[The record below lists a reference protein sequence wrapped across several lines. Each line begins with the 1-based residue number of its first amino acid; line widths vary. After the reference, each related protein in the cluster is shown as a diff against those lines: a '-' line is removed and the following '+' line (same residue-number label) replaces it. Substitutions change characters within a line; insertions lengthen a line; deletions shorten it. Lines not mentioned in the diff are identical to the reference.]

1 MNFICTTNQN
11 LDMKK
16 RGFSHIEITMVLL
29 GVLTIISIFIA
40 AVGQNQ
46 DYDKSQDQDT
56 TEEVARY

>member
-1 MNFICTTNQN
+1 
-11 LDMKK
+11 MKK

-40 AVGQNQ
+40 AVGNNQ
-46 DYDKSQDQDT
+46 DYDKSQDQDN